1 MSYTLHSVKLCLD
14 RLLRLEKLVAP
25 AVILERERRLL
36 QKRAWL
42 LPEYMP
48 AEEFDPLMGTANPLL
63 KVCDWYPIEK
73 DSNIYNTCKEGE
85 EFHLTEGMELWPYC
99 HLCGGK
105 IEVVTDTD
113 DDDLDDGSAPTSKA
127 SPE

>member
-1 MSYTLHSVKLCLD
+1 MSYTIHSIKLVLD
-14 RLLRLEKLVAP
+14 RILRLEKIDAP
-25 AVILERERRLL
+25 KVILERERRLL

-48 AEEFDPLMGTANPLL
+48 ADEFDPLMGTANPLL

-73 DSNIYNTCKEGE
+73 DSTIYNTCKEGE
-85 EFHLTEGMELWPYC
+85 EFHLTPGMELWPYC

-105 IEVVTDTD
+105 IQVITDA
-113 DDDLDDGSAPTSKA
+113 DLDDIDDGSEAN
-127 SPE
+127 PEPKP